1 MIAFSLS
8 DSEKYFSWASL
19 HFFFATSHSL
29 LRDSN
34 SLLWV
39 RLVEFCTKKK
49 YNTIVSVNYVQK
61 WYFSRFWQTQHDSCT
76 YFDIG
81 KLKTQ
86 EVFERGPT
94 STENEAL
101 CPFNMSWRNHMRI
114 AKCLHLLDPFYT
126 SPDKWFNGRIFY
138 MRKSVHTELRKFCY
152 RLQCYLPFKNLPGL
166 VTCKRGLINIE
177 TDNLGITTTQEYN
190 SLLPVDRCR
199 SKRLCFISLLFEFT
213 SQIKSQSEGRYSAGA
228 SSIVFAVFSLL
239 LTVAVQYF
247 PPEWNLVPANDRCK
261 FAPVRFVPMTLLFVP
276 MTLSWVQ
283 CYEGEPWWARAVTK
297 VAAV

>member
-61 WYFSRFWQTQHDSCT
+61 WYFSSFWQTQHDSCT
-76 YFDIG
+76 YRDIG

-86 EVFERGPT
+86 DVFERGLT

-101 CPFNMSWRNHMRI
+101 CLLI
-114 AKCLHLLDPFYT
+114 CLDATICALQ
-126 SPDKWFNGRIFY
+126 
-138 MRKSVHTELRKFCY
+138 SV
-152 RLQCYLPFKNLPGL
+152 
-166 VTCKRGLINIE
+166 
-177 TDNLGITTTQEYN
+177 
-190 SLLPVDRCR
+190 
-199 SKRLCFISLLFEFT
+199 FT
-213 SQIKSQSEGRYSAGA
+213 SQTPFTRVRTNVSTEECFTCANKFTRNRANSVTDCNAIFRSKICPDSWRVNG
-228 SSIVFAVFSLL
+228 VLL
-239 LTVAVQYF
+239 IERLII
-247 PPEWNLVPANDRCK
+247 
-261 FAPVRFVPMTLLFVP
+261 
-276 MTLSWVQ
+276 
-283 CYEGEPWWARAVTK
+283 WA
-297 VAAV
+297 

>member
-61 WYFSRFWQTQHDSCT
+61 WYFSSFWQTQHDSCT
-76 YFDIG
+76 YRDIG

-86 EVFERGPT
+86 DVFERGPT
-94 STENEAL
+94 STENEVLCLLICLDATICAL
-101 CPFNMSWRNHMRI
+101 QSVLPRRPL
-114 AKCLHLLDPFYT
+114 LHESGQMFQ
-126 SPDKWFNGRIFY
+126 RY
-138 MRKSVHTELRKFCY
+138 MRKSVYMEPCKFCY
-152 RLQCYLPFKNLPGL
+152 RLQCYLPCKNLPGL

-177 TDNLGITTTQEYN
+177 TDNLST
-190 SLLPVDRCR
+190 
-199 SKRLCFISLLFEFT
+199 
-213 SQIKSQSEGRYSAGA
+213 
-228 SSIVFAVFSLL
+228 
-239 LTVAVQYF
+239 
-247 PPEWNLVPANDRCK
+247 
-261 FAPVRFVPMTLLFVP
+261 
-276 MTLSWVQ
+276 
-283 CYEGEPWWARAVTK
+283 
-297 VAAV
+297 